1 MSDSEE
7 YSSEDEPK
15 ERAQPP
21 LLKLRKQAKEIV
33 DLEQAVRWEREQ
45 RGIPRDGIED
55 WKRKDI
61 IIVYIVIAFCT
72 AFLAYVAVNN

>member
-15 ERAQPP
+15 ERAESP

-45 RGIPRDGIED
+45 RGLPRDGIED